1 MSSLNYKVYKNLRPI
16 FIAWTI
22 MSFVLVIV
30 MTNTPQFTEIAFV
43 FNAVALFILSYFIPY
58 KYRGILLILQFLSYL
73 VLLFIFDQL
82 ISFDILSAGLLP
94 ILILECSLLL
104 KKSKYWVISLF
115 VLTISIIANDYINSN
130 LFHSFML
137 LQAFFFSG
145 FFLFVMYHY
154 QKKQYFLIKELR
166 NVNMKLRD
174 ANQKI
179 ETLSRKNERSIITEE
194 LHDGMLQDLIG
205 IRMQLEVLNNRFEN
219 LDKEEV
225 KLAIHNLVELSS
237 KMITSSRDTLQG
249 VVNIEK
255 VDTNLFELV
264 QKICHNFEIK
274 YNLVTRLQFSS
285 KEVILAGKTAL
296 ILQKVINEGFQNI
309 QKHSKS
315 STVLVKQTGLMLEI
329 IDFGIG
335 FDRQKVKTSGHFG
348 LISMERRLN
357 ELGGSLKIDSKMNEG
372 TRVIITWEDINKN
385 EFNDN

>member
-1 MSSLNYKVYKNLRPI
+1 
-16 FIAWTI
+16 
-22 MSFVLVIV
+22 
-30 MTNTPQFTEIAFV
+30 MTNTPQFNEIAFV

-166 NVNMKLRD
+166 NVNMKLRG

-249 VVNIEK
+249 IVNIEK

-285 KEVILAGKTAL
+285 KELILAGKTAL
-296 ILQKVINEGFQNI
+296 ILQKVINEVFQNI

-335 FDRQKVKTSGHFG
+335 FDRRKVKTSGHFG

>member
-1 MSSLNYKVYKNLRPI
+1 MRPI
-16 FIAWTI
+16 FIAWTVL
-22 MSFVLVIV
+22 SFVLVIV
-30 MTNTPQFTEIAFV
+30 ISDKSNQYEMAFA
-43 FNAVALFILSYFIPY
+43 FNAVALFILSYIIPY
-58 KYRGILLILQFLSYL
+58 KYRGILLLLQFLSYL
-73 VLLFIFDQL
+73 SLLFIFDQVVA
-82 ISFDILSAGLLP
+82 FDILSAGLLP
-94 ILILECSLLL
+94 IIILECFLLL

-115 VLTISIIANDYINSN
+115 ALSVAIIVDDYLNSN
-130 LFHSFML
+130 FFHSFML

-145 FFLFVMYHY
+145 FFIFWVYHY
-154 QKKQYFLIKELR
+154 QKKQGYLIKELR
-166 NVNMKLRD
+166 DINIKLRS

-179 ETLSRKNERSIITEE
+179 ETLSRENERSVITEE

-205 IRMQLEVLNNRFEN
+205 IRMQLEALNNRFEN
-219 LDKEEV
+219 IDKEET
-225 KLAIHNLVELSS
+225 KLAINKLVELSS

-249 VVNIEK
+249 IVSIEK

-264 QKICHNFEIK
+264 QGIRHNFEVK

-285 KEVILAGKTAL
+285 KEVILDEKTAL
-296 ILQKVINEGFQNI
+296 ILQKVINEVFQNI

>member
-1 MSSLNYKVYKNLRPI
+1 
-16 FIAWTI
+16 
-22 MSFVLVIV
+22 
-30 MTNTPQFTEIAFV
+30 
-43 FNAVALFILSYFIPY
+43 
-58 KYRGILLILQFLSYL
+58 
-73 VLLFIFDQL
+73 
-82 ISFDILSAGLLP
+82 
-94 ILILECSLLL
+94 
-104 KKSKYWVISLF
+104 
-115 VLTISIIANDYINSN
+115 
-130 LFHSFML
+130 ML